1 MKIRRNR
8 KGIFVF
14 AILAGL
20 ILMVY
25 WIFRYDQS
33 DTEIESMNNLPDS
46 KETVELHASG
56 LIQAE
61 GIIEVIN
68 NCTQCHS
75 AEIIKQNRL
84 TAEQWRNTIQWMQ
97 ETQNLWEL
105 GQNEEII
112 INYLVANYPP
122 VKKGRRSNL
131 SGIDWYVLEQ

>member
-1 MKIRRNR
+1 MRRNS
-8 KGIFVF
+8 KGFFVF
-14 AILAGL
+14 AILAVV

-33 DTEIESMNNLPDS
+33 DVEIESMKKLPKS
-46 KETVELHASG
+46 EETVELHASG

-105 GQNEEII
+105 GKNEEII
-112 INYLVANYPP
+112 INYLVANYPA

-131 SGIDWYVLEQ
+131 SEIEWYVLE